1 MWLILCF
8 SNIWYICTINRLNI
22 LNKMRSFFFL
32 TVFSLIVFF
41 GCSSENMRFE
51 ENLDSI
57 CILLDE
63 DKPDS
68 AYSILMGL
76 DKAVP
81 KMTKAEMMRYEVCR
95 VSAKNKMF
103 VSLKDEEETMQ
114 HAVEYYEEHGNP
126 DEKMEACLLLGSV
139 YRDMGD
145 APQALEWFDKA
156 ITHGQMAKDKVTLAK
171 IHGQKAD
178 LFYRQRLLDNA
189 LVELRIMENIATEIG
204 DRELAV
210 NANSFTSSVYYSM
223 KKYDSVIA
231 VDKKNSELM
240 VSALKDTSRAALELG
255 TTFASYLNMRDF
267 ERARP
272 LMNLFKSKS
281 GRFDKYGR
289 IKSGYEDVCSVFG
302 DFHFGT
308 ECLDSAEIYYRYTL
322 LSDSWANKSLG
333 YYGLMR
339 TFEKMGKSDSVVK
352 YSILTCEAYNK
363 LFNELQ
369 TNTLQ
374 QIEATYNYGRYKQES
389 AEKAL
394 EAERTRNFTYV
405 LLSIF
410 VLSLGIICF
419 AWTMWR
425 QKKKREM
432 GQVLVRLEKA
442 KTDAYRISVERN
454 ELKAQLEEKV
464 SMIEELSK
472 KDETVTESNASITTL
487 QMLQSEVEQLND
499 ELSRTERS
507 YAKLMN
513 EGENILTTLLLKANN
528 RVNVNEKE
536 WNRLKDY
543 IDEVY
548 PRFLNNL
555 VDAIPNINQDYMRI
569 AMLVKL
575 EFSTTHI
582 ASLVCRS
589 VTAVSNARRRM
600 YEKAHKG
607 STGTAELADEWIKGL

>member
-1 MWLILCF
+1 
-8 SNIWYICTINRLNI
+8 
-22 LNKMRSFFFL
+22 
-32 TVFSLIVFF
+32 
-41 GCSSENMRFE
+41 MRFE
-51 ENLDSI
+51 GNLDSV

-68 AYSILMGL
+68 AYTVLMGL

-81 KMTKAEMMRYEVCR
+81 KMTEAEMMRYEVCR

-114 HAVEYYEEHGNP
+114 RAVEYYEEHGSP
-126 DEKMEACLLLGSV
+126 DENMGACLLLGSV

-156 ITHGQMAKDKVTLAK
+156 IIHGEKGNDKTQLAK

-178 LFYRQRLLDNA
+178 LFIKQRLFEDA
-189 LVELRIMENIATEIG
+189 LVEVDMMKDISQAVGEKSLQVNAMSIKSSVEYCLKRYESVINTYNEASHILLNDLRDTIRAARIAASSIASYMRMERYRDAEELFDFYERHSGLFDDEGDILAGYESFYLDKGDYYAAIG
-204 DRELAV
+204 DLQKSISFYNKGIMAQDVNNKCMAYYKLA
-210 NANSFTSSVYYSM
+210 NVYSDM
-223 KKYDSVIA
+223 S
-231 VDKKNSELM
+231 
-240 VSALKDTSRAALELG
+240 
-255 TTFASYLNMRDF
+255 
-267 ERARP
+267 
-272 LMNLFKSKS
+272 
-281 GRFDKYGR
+281 
-289 IKSGYEDVCSVFG
+289 
-302 DFHFGT
+302 
-308 ECLDSAEIYYRYTL
+308 
-322 LSDSWANKSLG
+322 LSDSVAKYALLACG
-333 YYGLMR
+333 YSQKY
-339 TFEKMGKSDSVVK
+339 FE
-352 YSILTCEAYNK
+352 
-363 LFNELQ
+363 ELQ

-410 VLSLGIICF
+410 VLSLGVICF

-432 GQVLVRLEKA
+432 GQVIMRLEKA

-472 KDETVTESNASITTL
+472 KDETVTESNSNIMVL
-487 QMLQSEVEQLND
+487 QKLQSEVEQLND

-548 PRFLNNL
+548 PCFLDNL
-555 VDAIPNINQDYMRI
+555 VGAIPNINQDYMRI

-600 YEKAHKG
+600 YEKAHKV

>member
-1 MWLILCF
+1 
-8 SNIWYICTINRLNI
+8 
-22 LNKMRSFFFL
+22 
-32 TVFSLIVFF
+32 
-41 GCSSENMRFE
+41 
-51 ENLDSI
+51 
-57 CILLDE
+57 
-63 DKPDS
+63 
-68 AYSILMGL
+68 
-76 DKAVP
+76 
-81 KMTKAEMMRYEVCR
+81 
-95 VSAKNKMF
+95 
-103 VSLKDEEETMQ
+103 
-114 HAVEYYEEHGNP
+114 
-126 DEKMEACLLLGSV
+126 
-139 YRDMGD
+139 MGD

-178 LFYRQRLLDNA
+178 LFIKQRLFEDA
-189 LVELRIMENIATEIG
+189 LVEVDMMKDISQAVGEKSLQ
-204 DRELAV
+204 V
-210 NANSFTSSVYYSM
+210 NAMSIKSSVEYCLKRYE
-223 KKYDSVIA
+223 SVI
-231 VDKKNSELM
+231 
-240 VSALKDTSRAALELG
+240 DTYNEASGILLNDLRDTIRAA
-255 TTFASYLNMRDF
+255 FIAASAISSYLRLEEYDK
-267 ERARP
+267 AKD
-272 LMNLFKSKS
+272 LMLFYEQRS
-281 GRFDKYGR
+281 GLFSSDGEV
-289 IKSGYEDVCSVFG
+289 IEGYESYYLDKGDLCVSLGLMDSSLVYYKKSLEAHDLGNVCMSNYKLAKVYEG
-302 DFHFGT
+302 LGVT
-308 ECLDSAEIYYRYTL
+308 DSAFKYAIIACN
-322 LSDSWANKSLG
+322 LSQK
-333 YYGLMR
+333 Y
-339 TFEKMGKSDSVVK
+339 FE
-352 YSILTCEAYNK
+352 
-363 LFNELQ
+363 ELQ

-394 EAERTRNFTYV
+394 EAEKTRNFTYV

-410 VLSLGIICF
+410 VLSLGVICF

-432 GQVLVRLEKA
+432 GQVIMRLEKA

-454 ELKAQLEEKV
+454 ELKTQLEEKV

-472 KDETVTESNASITTL
+472 KDETVTESNSNIMVL
-487 QMLQSEVEQLND
+487 QKLQSEVEQLND

-548 PRFLNNL
+548 PRFLDNL
-555 VDAIPNINQDYMRI
+555 VGAIPNINQDYMRI

>member
-1 MWLILCF
+1 
-8 SNIWYICTINRLNI
+8 
-22 LNKMRSFFFL
+22 MRTFFFL
-32 TVFSLIVFF
+32 SVFSLIVFF

-51 ENLDSI
+51 GNLDSV

-68 AYSILMGL
+68 AYTVLMGL
-76 DKAVP
+76 DKTVP
-81 KMTKAEMMRYEVCR
+81 KMTEAEKMRYEVCR

-103 VSLKDEEETMQ
+103 VSLKDEEEAMQ
-114 HAVEYYEEHGNP
+114 RAVEYYDKHGSP
-126 DEKMEACLLLGSV
+126 DEKMDACLLLGSV

-156 ITHGQMAKDKVTLAK
+156 ITHGEKGNNKIQLAK

-178 LFYRQRLLDNA
+178 LFTQRNLLKNA
-189 LVELRIMENIATEIG
+189 LKEINEMKTIAETIGNYELFINALSFKSSIFNEMGMIDSVLSLDKYLYNTYIEVLNDTVS
-204 DRELAV
+204 AV
-210 NANSFTSSVYYSM
+210 VGMASSIPIFIKQGNFKEACHFLQLYKNKSKRFESNEKVKVGFESVYSM
-223 KKYDSVIA
+223 YADFY
-231 VDKKNSELM
+231 
-240 VSALKDTSRAALELG
+240 
-255 TTFASYLNMRDF
+255 FAQNQ
-267 ERARP
+267 
-272 LMNLFKSKS
+272 
-281 GRFDKYGR
+281 
-289 IKSGYEDVCSVFG
+289 
-302 DFHFGT
+302 
-308 ECLDSAEIYYRYTL
+308 LDSAQIYYSNTAN
-322 LSDSWANKSLG
+322 SSSWNNKTIG
-333 YYGLMR
+333 YYGLMS

-394 EAERTRNFTYV
+394 EAEKSRNFTYV

-410 VLSLGIICF
+410 VLSLCVICL
-419 AWTMWR
+419 AWTIWR
-425 QKKKREM
+425 HKKKREM
-432 GQVLVRLEKA
+432 GQMHIRLERA

-472 KDETVTESNASITTL
+472 KDETVTESNSNIMVL
-487 QMLQSEVEQLND
+487 QKLQSEVEQLND

-528 RVNVNEKE
+528 RVNVNENE
-536 WNRLKDY
+536 WNRMKDY

-548 PRFLNNL
+548 PRFLDNL
-555 VDAIPNINQDYMRI
+555 VGAIPNINQDYMRI

-600 YEKAHKG
+600 YEKAHKV

>member
-1 MWLILCF
+1 
-8 SNIWYICTINRLNI
+8 
-22 LNKMRSFFFL
+22 MRTFFFL
-32 TVFSLIVFF
+32 AVFSLIVFF

-51 ENLDSI
+51 GNLDSV

-81 KMTKAEMMRYEVCR
+81 KMTEAERMRYEVCR
-95 VSAKNKMF
+95 VNAMNKMF
-103 VSLKDEEETMQ
+103 VSLNDEEEAMQ
-114 HAVEYYEEHGNP
+114 RAVEYYDKHGSP
-126 DEKMEACLLLGSV
+126 DEKMGACLLLGSV

-178 LFYRQRLLDNA
+178 LFIKQRLFEDA
-189 LVELRIMENIATEIG
+189 LVEVDMMKDISQAVGEKSLQ
-204 DRELAV
+204 V
-210 NANSFTSSVYYSM
+210 NAMSIKSSVEYCLKRYE
-223 KKYDSVIA
+223 SVI
-231 VDKKNSELM
+231 
-240 VSALKDTSRAALELG
+240 DTYNEASGILLNDLRDTIRAA
-255 TTFASYLNMRDF
+255 FIAASAISSYLRLEEYDK
-267 ERARP
+267 AKD
-272 LMNLFKSKS
+272 LMLFYEQRS
-281 GRFDKYGR
+281 GLFSSDGEV
-289 IKSGYEDVCSVFG
+289 IEGYESYYLDKGDLCVSLGLMDSSLVYYKKSLEAHDLGNVCMSNYKLAKVYEG
-302 DFHFGT
+302 LGVT
-308 ECLDSAEIYYRYTL
+308 DSAFKYAIIACN
-322 LSDSWANKSLG
+322 LSQK
-333 YYGLMR
+333 Y
-339 TFEKMGKSDSVVK
+339 FE
-352 YSILTCEAYNK
+352 
-363 LFNELQ
+363 ELQ

-410 VLSLGIICF
+410 ALSLGVICF

-432 GQVLVRLEKA
+432 GQVIMRLEKA

-472 KDETVTESNASITTL
+472 KDETVTGSNSNIMVL
-487 QMLQSEVEQLND
+487 QKLQSEVEQLND

-528 RVNVNEKE
+528 KVNVNEKE

-548 PRFLNNL
+548 PRFLDNL
-555 VDAIPNINQDYMRI
+555 VGAIPNINQDYMRI

>member
-1 MWLILCF
+1 
-8 SNIWYICTINRLNI
+8 
-22 LNKMRSFFFL
+22 MRTFFFL

-51 ENLDSI
+51 GNLDSV

-81 KMTKAEMMRYEVCR
+81 KMTKVEMMRYEVCR

-103 VSLKDEEETMQ
+103 VSLNDEEEAMQ
-114 HAVEYYEEHGNP
+114 RAVEYYDKHGSP
-126 DEKMEACLLLGSV
+126 DEKMGACLLLGSV

-189 LVELRIMENIATEIG
+189 LVELKIMENLAMEIG

-223 KKYDSVIA
+223 KEYDSVIA
-231 VDKKNSELM
+231 VDKRNYSILLNDIKDT
-240 VSALKDTSRAALELG
+240 VSAATTIASSIPCHVKLGEYDKAKQLIRIYENWSNDFDEKGNLRRGKDG
-255 TTFASYLNMRDF
+255 FYI
-267 ERARP
+267 
-272 LMNLFKSKS
+272 
-281 GRFDKYGR
+281 DKADYFRGMQM
-289 IKSGYEDVCSVFG
+289 
-302 DFHFGT
+302 
-308 ECLDSAEIYYRYTL
+308 LDSSVVYYR
-322 LSDSWANKSLG
+322 KSLG
-333 YYGLMR
+333 SIEPANRCMGFYNLACI
-339 TFEKMGKSDSVVK
+339 FEELGETDSVAK
-352 YSILTCEAYNK
+352 YALLACGYSQRYFE
-363 LFNELQ
+363 ELQ

-394 EAERTRNFTYV
+394 EAEKARNLTY
-405 LLSIF
+405 LMMSIF
-410 VLSLGIICF
+410 VISLCVICL
-419 AWTMWR
+419 AWTIWR
-425 QKKKREM
+425 HKKKREM
-432 GQVLVRLEKA
+432 GQMHIRLERA

-454 ELKAQLEEKV
+454 ELKTQLEEKV

-472 KDETVTESNASITTL
+472 KDETVTESNSNIMVL
-487 QMLQSEVEQLND
+487 QKLQSEVEQLND

-548 PRFLNNL
+548 PCFLNNL

>member
-1 MWLILCF
+1 
-8 SNIWYICTINRLNI
+8 
-22 LNKMRSFFFL
+22 MRTFFFL

-51 ENLDSI
+51 ENLDSV
-57 CILLDE
+57 CILLNE

-68 AYSILMGL
+68 AHNVLMKL
-76 DKAVP
+76 KDNTNE
-81 KMTKAEMMRYEVCR
+81 MSEAEKTRYDVYR
-95 VSAKNKMF
+95 VSSMNKMF
-103 VSLKDEEETMQ
+103 VSLKDEEVSMQ
-114 HAVEYYEEHGNP
+114 RAVEYYDKHGSP
-126 DEKMEACLLLGSV
+126 DEKMDACLLLGSV

-156 ITHGQMAKDKVTLAK
+156 ITYGEKGNDKTQLAK

-178 LFYRQRLLDNA
+178 LFIKQRLFKDA
-189 LVELRIMENIATEIG
+189 LVEVDLMKNIYKSVGEKSLLVNALSIQSTIEYCMSDFQKSVNTYKEASSILCGSLHDTVRAARIAASSIASYMRMERYSDAEDLFNFYEQHSGLFDEEGNILTGYENYYLDKGDYYVAIG
-204 DRELAV
+204 DLQESIRFYNKGVMVQDVNNKCMAFYKLA
-210 NANSFTSSVYYSM
+210 NVYSDM
-223 KKYDSVIA
+223 S
-231 VDKKNSELM
+231 
-240 VSALKDTSRAALELG
+240 
-255 TTFASYLNMRDF
+255 
-267 ERARP
+267 
-272 LMNLFKSKS
+272 
-281 GRFDKYGR
+281 
-289 IKSGYEDVCSVFG
+289 
-302 DFHFGT
+302 
-308 ECLDSAEIYYRYTL
+308 
-322 LSDSWANKSLG
+322 LSDSVAKYALLACG
-333 YYGLMR
+333 YSQRY
-339 TFEKMGKSDSVVK
+339 FE
-352 YSILTCEAYNK
+352 
-363 LFNELQ
+363 ELQ

-394 EAERTRNFTYV
+394 EAEKARNLTY
-405 LLSIF
+405 LMMSIF
-410 VLSLGIICF
+410 VISLCVIF
-419 AWTMWR
+419 LAWTIWR
-425 QKKKREM
+425 HKKKREM
-432 GQVLVRLEKA
+432 GQMHIRLERA

-472 KDETVTESNASITTL
+472 KDETVTESNSNIMVL
-487 QMLQSEVEQLND
+487 QKLQSEVEQLND

-528 RVNVNEKE
+528 RVNVNENE

-548 PRFLNNL
+548 PRFLDNL
-555 VDAIPNINQDYMRI
+555 VGAIPNINQDYMRI

>member
-1 MWLILCF
+1 
-8 SNIWYICTINRLNI
+8 
-22 LNKMRSFFFL
+22 MRTFFFL
-32 TVFSLIVFF
+32 AVFSLIVFF

-51 ENLDSI
+51 GNLDSV

-81 KMTKAEMMRYEVCR
+81 KMTEAERMRYEVCR
-95 VSAKNKMF
+95 VNAMNKMF
-103 VSLKDEEETMQ
+103 VSLNDEEEAMQ
-114 HAVEYYEEHGNP
+114 RAVEYYDKHGSP
-126 DEKMEACLLLGSV
+126 DEKMGACLLLGSV

-178 LFYRQRLLDNA
+178 LFIKQRLFEDA
-189 LVELRIMENIATEIG
+189 LVEVDMMKDISQAVGEKSLQ
-204 DRELAV
+204 V
-210 NANSFTSSVYYSM
+210 NAMSIKSSVEYCLKRYE
-223 KKYDSVIA
+223 SVI
-231 VDKKNSELM
+231 
-240 VSALKDTSRAALELG
+240 DTYNEASGILLNDLRDTIRAA
-255 TTFASYLNMRDF
+255 FIAASAISSYLRLEEYDK
-267 ERARP
+267 AKD
-272 LMNLFKSKS
+272 LMLFYEQRS
-281 GRFDKYGR
+281 GLFSSDGEV
-289 IKSGYEDVCSVFG
+289 IEGYESYYLDKGDLCVSLGLMDSSLVYYKKSLEAHDLGNVCMSNYKLAKVYEG
-302 DFHFGT
+302 LGVT
-308 ECLDSAEIYYRYTL
+308 DSAFKYAIIACN
-322 LSDSWANKSLG
+322 LSQK
-333 YYGLMR
+333 Y
-339 TFEKMGKSDSVVK
+339 FE
-352 YSILTCEAYNK
+352 
-363 LFNELQ
+363 ELQ

-394 EAERTRNFTYV
+394 EAERTRIFTYV

-410 VLSLGIICF
+410 ALSLGVICF

-432 GQVLVRLEKA
+432 GQVIMRLEKA

-472 KDETVTESNASITTL
+472 KDETVTGSNSNIMVL
-487 QMLQSEVEQLND
+487 QKLQSEVEQLND

-528 RVNVNEKE
+528 KVNVNEKE

-548 PRFLNNL
+548 PRFLDNL
-555 VDAIPNINQDYMRI
+555 VGAIPNINQDYMRI